1 MPKAEYFREWLQ
13 KFPKEPAEQMT
24 VAFAA
29 VDAFEACKGKHSV
42 TQLDLEPLV
51 TAASSPHKL
60 VFETGAHLLAQLAI
74 RCTAAQ
80 QCVLTMARDKNSTA
94 RFHAVAYLIEEMPEE
109 FRLEIIKLALS
120 DRSAKVRAKG
130 IERAEQ
136 FKFKQLLSQLEE
148 MQQTDSNDKVQRSLA
163 LHVPLLRDGYH
174 LEKTP
179 DGYYLTVRRPKALG
193 GPFIPNKKYS
203 EEFVRQEVARLQSEQ
218 R

>member
-1 MPKAEYFREWLQ
+1 VYDAEYFREWLR
-13 KFPKEPAEQMT
+13 KFPKEPAEQMA

-29 VDAFEACKGKHSV
+29 VDAFEACEDKPNI
-42 TQLDLEPLV
+42 TQVDLEPLV
-51 TAASSPHKL
+51 AAASSLRKL
-60 VFETGAHLLAQLAI
+60 VHETGAHLLAQLAI
-74 RCTAAQ
+74 RRTAAQ
-80 QCVLTMARDKNSTA
+80 QGVLTMARDKSATA

-136 FKFKQLLSQLEE
+136 FKFKQLLPQLEK
-148 MQQTDSNDKVQRSLA
+148 MQKTESHDSVKESLA

-193 GPFIPNKKYS
+193 GPFIPNEKYS
-203 EEFVRQEVARLQSEQ
+203 EEFVRQEVTRLQTGQS
-218 R
+218 